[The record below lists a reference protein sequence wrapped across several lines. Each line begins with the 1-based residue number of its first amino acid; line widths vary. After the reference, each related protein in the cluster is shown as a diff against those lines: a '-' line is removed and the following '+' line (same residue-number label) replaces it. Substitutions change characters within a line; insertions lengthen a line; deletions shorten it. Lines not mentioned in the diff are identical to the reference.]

1 MSRDRQNEYID
12 IWKNRVKEASGDVID
27 ILLQQ
32 NMNRDPAI
40 KKQIEQ
46 ARQDFQPWLPQPDIQ
61 TLEYRL
67 DGKAGE
73 NIARTAD
80 YRPERDGTPSLEK
93 AIQYADR
100 PVQIVKTNNVL
111 EQIAHIYDPED
122 QSMGR
127 LYDYL
132 NEHAIEPMKGNPSWE
147 RHPAGHPDN
156 SYGQAE
162 KMAGKAVGDYL
173 DNSLG
178 IGQAVNGKDGT
189 RPAGEQNQSYGPM
202 LETGFQNMKNKE
214 IARAIEEYNQAQ
226 GYTYDKEHGSR
237 EAFSFVKGMKMAPL
251 EAQTAFYSFASLAGE
266 LVYSVTGGDP
276 KALRDV
282 QSTLRQYK
290 KELDA
295 MEPMTLDRI
304 IDPEHPERTL
314 QNVTDYLYQNLG
326 NQLNVPF
333 QPSSS
338 VRLRKEFKNRRT
350 FPVAGS
356 GPTNYRYCSSTI
368 FSLSFRKS
376 PKSHLKRTC
385 FLFRLA
391 KSRERV
397 SSLILKGSL
406 PFL

>member
-1 MSRDRQNEYID
+1 
-12 IWKNRVKEASGDVID
+12 
-27 ILLQQ
+27 
-32 NMNRDPAI
+32 
-40 KKQIEQ
+40 
-46 ARQDFQPWLPQPDIQ
+46 
-61 TLEYRL
+61 
-67 DGKAGE
+67 
-73 NIARTAD
+73 
-80 YRPERDGTPSLEK
+80 
-93 AIQYADR
+93 
-100 PVQIVKTNNVL
+100 
-111 EQIAHIYDPED
+111 
-122 QSMGR
+122 
-127 LYDYL
+127 
-132 NEHAIEPMKGNPSWE
+132 
-147 RHPAGHPDN
+147 
-156 SYGQAE
+156 
-162 KMAGKAVGDYL
+162 
-173 DNSLG
+173 
-178 IGQAVNGKDGT
+178 
-189 RPAGEQNQSYGPM
+189 
-202 LETGFQNMKNKE
+202 MKNKE

-226 GYTYDKEHGSR
+226 GYTCDKEHGSR

-251 EAQTAFYSFASLAGE
+251 EAQTAFYCFASLAGE

-304 IDPEHPERTL
+304 IDSEHPGDSFMYGVPPDL
-314 QNVTDYLYQNLG
+314 LSL
-326 NQLNVPF
+326 LNVPF

-350 FPVAGS
+350 FPVDGS

-397 SSLILKGSL
+397 SSLILKGNL